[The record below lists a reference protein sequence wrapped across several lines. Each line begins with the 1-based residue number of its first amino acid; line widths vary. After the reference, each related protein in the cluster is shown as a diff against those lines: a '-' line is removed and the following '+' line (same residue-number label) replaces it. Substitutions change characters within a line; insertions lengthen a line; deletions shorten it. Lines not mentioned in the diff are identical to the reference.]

1 MGIVHPCQDGCISY
15 CWLCEA
21 KELSINKYYCVL
33 LCIFLLL
40 LDYIDF
46 NSYLCT
52 EIYIIMKRYFY
63 FLLSVCLASVI
74 SSCGSVD
81 KTYGEQKEEER
92 KVVSSFI
99 DRQAVI
105 VSGSD
110 TLLKVG
116 KINVITEEEFV
127 LQDSTTSLEKNEYVL
142 FANSGIYM
150 QIVRQGVGKRIM
162 SGESRRI
169 ACRFWEYNIMGDS
182 IQLTNRIQKYA
193 QNPEIMNISNNSGY
207 IDGSFEYNT
216 EMGSLMY
223 KVYSDI
229 NVPDGWLKPLEYVKV
244 GSQTGETQIAKV
256 RIIVPHSSGHSHA
269 MASVYPCF
277 YELTFQER

>member
-1 MGIVHPCQDGCISY
+1 
-15 CWLCEA
+15 
-21 KELSINKYYCVL
+21 
-33 LCIFLLL
+33 
-40 LDYIDF
+40 
-46 NSYLCT
+46 
-52 EIYIIMKRYFY
+52 MKRYFY
-63 FLLSVCLASVI
+63 FLLSVCLASVT

-105 VSGSD
+105 VNGSD

-150 QIVRQGVGKRIM
+150 QIVRQGIGKRIM

-193 QNPEIMNISNNSGY
+193 
-207 IDGSFEYNT
+207 GSFEYNT

-223 KVYSDI
+223 NVYSDI